1 MAGTGTGSCV
11 CEIIRLC
18 ALSEG
23 LGCRGVSK
31 LEALIGGTGDEKL
44 SVTLQLTGS
53 PGERFRISFPGK
65 TAHPNGGISLSLRN
79 RAEA

>member
-1 MAGTGTGSCV
+1 M
-11 CEIIRLC
+11 
-18 ALSEG
+18 
-23 LGCRGVSK
+23 SK